1 MFTLFQF
8 TLIEITWP
16 RGYFTL
22 NKSKVLK
29 LMKNPNILYLQ
40 LFLGKLNKSW
50 HDEILQEMNVK
61 TIDLG
66 LSSPFSENQCLHFW
80 LCSRKSPETPSHSEH
95 LFTGADP
102 SDRIKHLLYRFG
114 ECFIVNDQNYYLLTW
129 LITFTNAMY

>member
-8 TLIEITWP
+8 TLIEMLFHIKQI
-16 RGYFTL
+16 
-22 NKSKVLK
+22 KSSKINEKPKIL
-29 LMKNPNILYLQ
+29 ILYLQ